1 MNKKVALIIMDGWGM
16 GEKNEKNAIHV
27 AKTPFFDYCIQS
39 YPHAFL
45 EASGLAVGLPAG
57 QMGNSEIGHTTIGAG
72 APIDTDLVMIEKAIA
87 DNSFF
92 ENEAFLRLIKHTK
105 KHNSK
110 IHLIGLLSDGGV
122 HSHNSH
128 IYAFLKMAAEQG
140 LNKYQ
145 VVLHVFTDG
154 RDVSGGTAVKYIK
167 DLENEMQKL
176 SMGIIGSF
184 GGRYYGMDRAG
195 NHERIEHVM
204 DVLFHAKGNTLNL
217 HEKSITDFIQNEYNE
232 KDPTGKIDEYF
243 EHYLCVHGSDDYEN
257 SENNI
262 TKYTID
268 KNDGIFFFNFRAD
281 RAKQLTRAILD
292 KQEQYNLYFVTM
304 ARYGEELLTDV
315 AFTPASIVTTLS
327 KELSKIGVKHAH
339 ISESEKFPHVT
350 FFMNG
355 QSDIL
360 QEGETQKKIES
371 RTDVKTHDEAP
382 EMMSK
387 EIVDAAIDAFETHD
401 FVVINFPNTDVV
413 GHTGNIQ
420 AVVKAAETVDIQ
432 TKRLADYVQSVGG
445 VSLITADH
453 GNAEVMIDAFGAMHV
468 AHTTNLVPFIVTDTS
483 AEIIRPMGTLADI
496 APTVLKLFGVE
507 RVEGMSGI
515 SVL

>member
-1 MNKKVALIIMDGWGM
+1 MNKKIALIIMDGWGI
-16 GEKNEKNAIHV
+16 GEKNDNNAIHI
-27 AKTPFFDYCIQS
+27 AKTPFFDHCIDVF
-39 YPHAFL
+39 PHAYL
-45 EASGLAVGLPAG
+45 EASGLAVGLPEG

-72 APIDTDLVMIEKAIA
+72 SAIDTDLVMIEKAIG

-92 ENEAFLRLIKHTK
+92 KNDAFLRLINHAKT
-105 KHNSK
+105 HNSK
-110 IHLIGLLSDGGV
+110 IHMIGLLSDGGV

-128 IYAFLKMAAEQG
+128 IYAFLKIAKQQG
-140 LNKYQ
+140 LNRDQ
-145 VVLHVFTDG
+145 IILHIFTDG

-167 DLENEMQKL
+167 ELEKEIDKNNI
-176 SMGIIGSF
+176 GIIGSF

-195 NHERIEHVM
+195 NHERINHVT
-204 DVLFHAKGNTLNL
+204 DILFKGEGNKLNL
-217 HEKSITDFIQNEYNE
+217 HEKTITDFIQSEYDE

-243 EHYLCVHGSDDYEN
+243 EHYLCVHDNEN
-257 SENNI
+257 PSKYII
-262 TKYTID
+262 T

-292 KQEQYNLYFVTM
+292 KQEEYNLHFVTI
-304 ARYGEELLTDV
+304 ARYGEDLITDV
-315 AFTPASIVTTLS
+315 AFTPASIVTTLG
-327 KELSKIGVKHAH
+327 KELSKNKITHAH

-360 QEGETQKKIES
+360 QDGESHKKIDS
-371 RTDVKTHDEAP
+371 RSDVKTHDEAP

-387 EIVDAAIDAFETHD
+387 EIVDAAIEAFQTHD

-420 AVVKAAETVDIQ
+420 AVIKAAETVDAQ
-432 TKRLADYVQSVGG
+432 TKRLADYVESIGG
-445 VSLITADH
+445 ISLITADH
-453 GNAEVMIDAFGAMHV
+453 GNAEVMIDSEGAMHV
-468 AHTTNLVPFIVTDTS
+468 AHTTNLVPFIVTDKS
-483 AEIIRPMGTLADI
+483 AVLRSIGTLADI

-507 RVEGMSGI
+507 EVEGMSGN
-515 SVL
+515 SLVY

>member
-1 MNKKVALIIMDGWGM
+1 MKNRKVALIIMDGWGI
-16 GEKNEKNAIHV
+16 GEENEKNAIHQ
-27 AKTPFFDYCIQS
+27 AKTPFFDYCMNT

-45 EASGLAVGLPAG
+45 EASGMAVGLPDG

-72 APIDTDLVMIEKAIA
+72 SAIDTDLVMIEKSIN
-87 DNSFF
+87 DNTFF

-105 KHNSK
+105 THNSK
-110 IHLIGLLSDGGV
+110 IHMIGLLSDGGV

-128 IYAFLKMAAEQG
+128 IYAFLKMASDQG
-140 LNKYQ
+140 LRNDQ
-145 VVLHVFTDG
+145 VILHIFTDG
-154 RDVSGGTAVKYIK
+154 RDVSGGTAVGYIRE
-167 DLENEMQKL
+167 LEFEMKKN
-176 SMGIIGSF
+176 SIGIIGSF

-195 NHERIEHVM
+195 NHERIQHVI
-204 DVLFHAKGNTLNL
+204 DVLFSAEGNHLKL
-217 HEKSITDFIQNEYNE
+217 HEQNIADFIQKQYDE

-243 EHYLCVHGSDDYEN
+243 EHYLCVHEN
-257 SENNI
+257 QSVE
-262 TKYTID
+262 KYIID

-292 KQEQYNLYFVTM
+292 KQEEYNLHFVTM
-304 ARYGEELLTDV
+304 AKYGEELLTDV
-315 AFTPASIVTTLS
+315 AFTPAGIVTTLG
-327 KELSKIGVKHAH
+327 KELSKNGITHAH

-360 QEGETQKKIES
+360 QTGETHKKIDS

-387 EIVDAAIDAFETHD
+387 EIVDAAIDAFQTHD

-420 AVVKAAETVDIQ
+420 AVIQAAETVDSQ

-453 GNAEVMIDAFGAMHV
+453 GNAEVMIDAEGSMHV
-468 AHTTNLVPFIVTDTS
+468 AHTTNLVPFIVTDTGI
-483 AEIIRPMGTLADI
+483 EIKRPVGTLADI
-496 APTVLKLFGVE
+496 APTVLKLFNIEQVAGMTGV
-507 RVEGMSGI
+507 
-515 SVL
+515 SVV

>member
-16 GEKNEKNAIHV
+16 GEQNEKNAIHQ
-27 AKTPFFDYCIQS
+27 AHTPFFDYCLKT

-45 EASGLAVGLPAG
+45 EASGLAVGLPDG

-72 APIDTDLVMIEKAIA
+72 SAIDTDLVMIEKAIS
-87 DNSFF
+87 DESFF
-92 ENEAFLRLIKHTK
+92 DNETFLRLINHTK
-105 KHNSK
+105 THNSK
-110 IHLIGLLSDGGV
+110 IHMIGLLSDGGV

-128 IYAFLKMAAEQG
+128 IYAFLKMAAGQG
-140 LNKYQ
+140 LNKDQ
-145 VVLHVFTDG
+145 VVLHIFTDG

-167 DLENEMQKL
+167 ELEVEMKKNNI
-176 SMGIIGSF
+176 GVIGSF

-195 NHERIEHVM
+195 NHERIEHVT
-204 DVLFHAKGNTLNL
+204 DVLFKGEGNKLNL
-217 HEKSITDFIQNEYNE
+217 HEKTIADFIQNEYDE

-243 EHYLCVHGSDDYEN
+243 EHYLCVHDHEN
-257 SENNI
+257 PV
-262 TKYTID
+262 KYTITR
-268 KNDGIFFFNFRAD
+268 NDGIFFFNFRAD

-292 KQEQYNLYFVTM
+292 KQEEYNLHFVTM
-304 ARYGEELLTDV
+304 AKYGEELITDV
-315 AFTPASIVTTLS
+315 AFTPAGIATTLG
-327 KELSKIGVKHAH
+327 KELSKVGVKHAH

-360 QEGETQKKIES
+360 QDGESHKKIDS

-382 EMMSK
+382 EMKSK
-387 EIVDAAIDAFETHD
+387 EIVDAAIEAFQTHD

-420 AVVKAAETVDIQ
+420 AVIKAAETVDTQ
-432 TKRLADYVQSVGG
+432 TKRLADYVEGVGG

-453 GNAEVMIDAFGAMHV
+453 GNAEVMIDTEGAMHV

-483 AEIIRPMGTLADI
+483 ATVRSMGTLADI

-507 RVEGMSGI
+507 EVGGMTGS
-515 SVL
+515 SLL

>member
-1 MNKKVALIIMDGWGM
+1 MNKKIALIIMDGWGM
-16 GEKNEKNAIHV
+16 GEADEKNAIHV
-27 AKTPFFDYCIQS
+27 AKTPFFDYCMET

-45 EASGLAVGLPAG
+45 EASGLAVGLPEG

-72 APIDTDLVMIEKAIA
+72 SAIDTDLVMIEKAIK
-87 DNSFF
+87 DESFF
-92 ENEAFLRLIKHTK
+92 ENEAFLRLINHAKTHG
-105 KHNSK
+105 SK
-110 IHLIGLLSDGGV
+110 IHMIGLLSDGGV

-128 IYAFLKMAAEQG
+128 IYAFLKMAAGQG
-140 LNKYQ
+140 LNKDQ
-145 VVLHVFTDG
+145 VVLHIFTDG

-167 DLENEMQKL
+167 ELESELVKH
-176 SMGIIGSF
+176 SMGVIGSF

-195 NHERIEHVM
+195 NHERIVHVT
-204 DVLFHAKGNTLNL
+204 DILFSAKGNVLNL
-217 HEKSITDFIQNEYNE
+217 HETSIADFIENEYLV

-243 EHYLCVHGSDDYEN
+243 EHYLCVHDKEN
-257 SENNI
+257 PA
-262 TKYTID
+262 KYMID

-281 RAKQLTRAILD
+281 RAKQLTKAILD
-292 KQEQYNLYFVTM
+292 KQEEYNLHFVSM
-304 ARYGEELLTDV
+304 AKYGEDLITDV
-315 AFTPASIVTTLS
+315 AFTPASIVTTLG
-327 KELSKIGVKHAH
+327 KELSKVGITHAH

-360 QEGETQKKIES
+360 QPGETHKKIES

-387 EIVDAAIDAFETHD
+387 EIVDAAIEAFETHD

-420 AVVKAAETVDIQ
+420 AVIQAAETVDAQ
-432 TKRLADYVQSVGG
+432 TKRLADFVTSIGG

-453 GNAEVMIDAFGAMHV
+453 GNAEVMIDADGAMHV
-468 AHTTNLVPFIVTDTS
+468 AHTTNLVPFMVTDIS
-483 AEIIRPMGTLADI
+483 VEIVRPQGTLADI

-507 RVEGMSGI
+507 GIKGMTGKSI
-515 SVL
+515 V